1 MKYIKTFVLI
11 LLAGSTFGQSGNSLT
26 VSLDEAVDLALKNN
40 ATIKNAA
47 LDIKYAETQ
56 VDEIRAQG
64 LPQINGNAEFTHN
77 LEIATQVLPD
87 FISPSVYGVL
97 FEEGVLPAK
106 DIQIGTFPAQFGV
119 PFSMQ
124 AAVGVNQLLFDGTFF
139 LGLKAASEFVNVSKL
154 SISKD
159 EIDVKE
165 AVKKAYYMA
174 LISEENL
181 GQLGQSLKNI
191 EAMKKETEA
200 LYEAG
205 YAEKLDVDRIVLSV
219 SNLEISINKLQNQAK
234 LAKQLLL
241 NAMGMDVNQTISL
254 TSKLPSLDENS
265 KVLSTSFNPGNR
277 IEYQLLEQQERLTEL
292 NMKRYKMGYVP
303 SLYGN
308 FNYGGNTFAG
318 EDQLSNLGD
327 EWFPISSYGVTL
339 NVPIFDGL
347 FKKAKTDQAKID
359 LEKISNSKEQLAL
372 GMNLQ
377 ISQAQTNYL
386 NALKSIELQEKSK
399 VLAESIYKTTQI
411 KFKEGVGSSFEMI
424 TAESEVTSA
433 RTNYLNALYELN
445 VAQIDLEKAL
455 GTL

>member
-11 LLAGSTFGQSGNSLT
+11 LLAGSMFGQSGNSLT

-64 LPQINGNAEFTHN
+64 LPQINGNAGFTHN

-124 AAVGVNQLLFDGTFF
+124 AAIGVNQLLFDGTFF

-292 NMKRYKMGYVP
+292 NMKRYKMGYFP